1 MNENMKTKFYKMNL
15 IISIAIT
22 VVGLAV
28 FIGSFFL
35 KETIIMV
42 IFLIVGGV
50 WFILGLLGTLLQYF
64 TYYEITNNEL
74 HFVRFKKQKAI
85 KLDNISKV
93 LLYSTEYI
101 IIDNN
106 NKKFCKIDRGLV
118 NADVIL
124 DYLANAQREIIVKQF

>member
-74 HFVRFKKQKAI
+74 HFVRFKKQKTI

-124 DYLANAQREIIVKQF
+124 EYLANAQREIIVKQF